1 MLEKFSRTV
10 LRLVW
15 GEISPDIPKIVII
28 AKII

>member
-15 GEISPDIPKIVII
+15 GELSPDIPRIVMMII
-28 AKII
+28 